1 MPNDNDSKPYR
12 HDLDLGANDPWY
24 RELFEHGLGYL
35 CTHTLDGTLLTVNPA
50 AAAALGYDPAELV
63 GQPFERLL
71 APSVRHFFPEYLKQ
85 LITDGSA
92 DGVFRVLT
100 KQRSE
105 QLWLYRNTVVNE
117 PDGVPYV
124 LGYAQDITEIRK
136 TIQSERQAAA
146 DYRALVEHAGYGIYR
161 ATIDGRF
168 LMVNPALVEML
179 GYDSEEDLMAVNVSF
194 DVYADHEL
202 REVLVEENRVADRI
216 EEFEAK
222 WRTKDDRLVRVS
234 LSGRLVRDFR
244 GQLECYEM
252 FAKDVSEQRAL
263 EEQLRH
269 AQKME
274 LVGQLTG
281 GMAHDFNNLLTV
293 ILANAALIGSALPE
307 DAEATRTDL
316 GELEAAAR
324 RGGAM
329 IKRLL
334 SFSRKVQF
342 PPKPVDLGELLQD
355 LVATLRRLLPETID
369 IQVENDLALPQ
380 VQADPGAV
388 EQIVVNLATN
398 ARDAMPHGGVLR
410 LEARHARLDASHR
423 AQHGWGNPGQYVRI
437 SATDSGVGMDR
448 EVRDKIF
455 EPFFTTK
462 EEGHG
467 TGLGMPMIYGLM
479 KQHGG
484 FVDVQSEPDRGTT
497 VQVYFPATKH
507 KVIPFV
513 PAETSG
519 SVTGGTETILVVEDE
534 EPVRRAAKRVLERY
548 GYHVLL
554 APDGEEG
561 LQVFQNSQ
569 ENVGLVISDVMMPK
583 MNGSELYRAVQ
594 GDHPASKFLFISG
607 YNAEELKKTVNMD
620 PTVPFMQKPWM
631 PNELLT
637 RVREV
642 LDQAPAS

>member
-1 MPNDNDSKPYR
+1 MPNDNNSKPFR
-12 HDLDLGANDPWY
+12 HDLDLGASDLWY

-50 AAAALGYDPAELV
+50 AAAALGYYPTELV
-63 GQPFERLL
+63 GHPFERLL
-71 APSVRHFFPEYLKQ
+71 APSVRHLFPEYLKR
-85 LITDGSA
+85 LIDDGSA
-92 DGVFRVLT
+92 TGVFRVLT
-100 KQRSE
+100 KQGNE
-105 QLWLYRNTVVNE
+105 ALWLYRNAVVRE
-117 PDGVPYV
+117 PDSVPYV
-124 LGYAQDITEIRK
+124 LGYAQDITEIRN

-168 LMVNPALVEML
+168 LMVNPALVQML
-179 GYDSEEDLMAVNVSF
+179 GYDSEEDLLAVNVSD
-194 DVYADHEL
+194 DVYADHES
-202 REVLVEENRVADRI
+202 REALVEEHRVADRI
-216 EEFEAK
+216 QEFETK
-222 WRTKDDRLVRVS
+222 WRTKSDTLVTVS
-234 LSGRLVRDFR
+234 LSGRLVRDS
-244 GQLECYEM
+244 GGNLECYEM

-293 ILANAALIGSALPE
+293 ILANAALIGSSLPE
-307 DAEATRTDL
+307 DAEATRADL

-342 PPKPVDLGELLQD
+342 PPQPVDIGELLHE
-355 LVATLRRLLPETID
+355 LVVTLRRLLPETID

-398 ARDAMPHGGVLR
+398 ARDAMPNGGVLR

-423 AQHGWGNPGQYVRI
+423 AQHGWGNPGQYVRL

-448 EVRDKIF
+448 DVLEKIF

-467 TGLGMPMIYGLM
+467 TGLGMPMVYGLM

-484 FVDVQSEPDRGTT
+484 FVDVQSEPHKGTT
-497 VQVYFPATKH
+497 VQVYFPATTQ
-507 KVIPFV
+507 KVMAFA
-513 PAETSG
+513 PANTTNG
-519 SVTGGTETILVVEDE
+519 VTGGTETILVVEDE
-534 EPVRRAAKRVLERY
+534 EPVRRAAKRVLERF
-548 GYHVLL
+548 GYRVLL

-561 LQVFQNSQ
+561 LRVFKDNRD
-569 ENVGLVISDVMMPK
+569 NVGLVISDVMMPK
-583 MNGSELYRAVQ
+583 MNGSELYHAVHD
-594 GDHPASKFLFISG
+594 DHPASKFLFISG

-631 PNELLT
+631 PNELLI
-637 RVREV
+637 RVRDV